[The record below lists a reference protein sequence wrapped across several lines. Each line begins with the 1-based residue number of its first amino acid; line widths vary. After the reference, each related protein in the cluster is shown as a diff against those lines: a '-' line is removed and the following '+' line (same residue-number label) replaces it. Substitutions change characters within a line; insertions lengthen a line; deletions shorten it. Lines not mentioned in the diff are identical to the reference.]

1 MAKEKVERQGTIH
14 LKFKRAAASEGKHRA
29 EVRKADAGTTVVLA
43 VL

>member
-1 MAKEKVERQGTIH
+1 MAKENLKVKGTIH

-29 EVRKADAGTTVVLA
+29 EVRKADAGTTVILA